1 MRILATLAV
10 ASILTGCG
18 TYGEPLILAAWY
30 DSRDPCQSQN
40 YKTAPPSFCGASSA
54 RTVIYSTP
62 RGEPIGAAIGYTK
75 KN

>member
-1 MRILATLAV
+1 MRTLATLAV
-10 ASILTGCG
+10 AGILSGCG
-18 TYGEPLILAAWY
+18 TYGEPLLLARYY

-40 YKTAPPSFCGASSA
+40 YNIKPPSFCGASSA

-62 RGEPIGAAIGYTK
+62 RGEPIGAAIGYIK